1 MKMSARVTLKD
12 VAREAGVSYQTVSK
26 VLNGQVQVTPETRE
40 RIETAVAQL
49 GYRPNTTARS
59 LRTQSTQL
67 IGYSWKPN
75 PNKEV
80 NPILEEF
87 LNSIVAAAE
96 ACQHHVMLFPFTG
109 DDDQWVNTYR
119 ELISTNRV
127 DGFILSG
134 LDYDDPRIPLLQ
146 EMDFPFVAF
155 GRSNPEHHF
164 PFVDVDGRA
173 GIRSATDH
181 LIQQGH
187 QQVAVIAWPEG
198 SRVGSARLN
207 GYLEAMEKANLP
219 ISPDWIQR
227 WEGSYQNGY
236 QAAATLLDLP
246 ENQRPTAVVT
256 LVDIMAIGVMRAVQD
271 RGLRVGPDVAITG
284 FDNTPLVQYLN
295 PGLTSLRQP
304 VTQIGQK
311 TVGLLTALLKGD
323 RPERSEILLKP
334 ELIIRQSS
342 LR

>member
-1 MKMSARVTLKD
+1 MSAKVTLKD

-26 VLNGQVQVTPETRE
+26 VLNGQIQVTPETRE
-40 RIETAVAQL
+40 RIETAVARL
-49 GYRPNTTARS
+49 GYRPNTAARS

-75 PNKEV
+75 IDKET

-96 ACQHHVMLFPFTG
+96 AREHHIMLFPFTG
-109 DDDQWVNTYR
+109 NDDQWVNTYR
-119 ELISTNRV
+119 DLITTNRV

-155 GRSNPEHHF
+155 GRSNHEYQF

-173 GIRSATDH
+173 GIRAATNH
-181 LIQQGH
+181 LIQQEH
-187 QQVAVIAWPEG
+187 QRIAVIAWPEG
-198 SRVGSARLN
+198 SRVGDARLN
-207 GYLEAMEKANLP
+207 GYLEAMEKAGLP
-219 ISPDWIQR
+219 ISPNWIQR
-227 WEGSYQNGY
+227 WDGSYQNGY
-236 QAAATLLDLP
+236 RAASAFLDLP
-246 ENQRPTAVVT
+246 ENQRPTAIVA
-256 LVDIMAIGVMRAVQD
+256 LVDIMAIGAMRAVQD
-271 RGLRVGPDVAITG
+271 KGLRVGPDVAITG
-284 FDNTPLVQYLN
+284 FDNTPLIQYLN

-304 VTQIGQK
+304 ITRVGQEAVT
-311 TVGLLTALLKGD
+311 LLTTLLGGSQ
-323 RPERSEILLKP
+323 PEKSEILLEP
-334 ELIIRQSS
+334 ELIIRESS